1 MSQLQL
7 HHASPAG
14 GTVEHCLILTGRTA
28 QRDAELSTG
37 GEGEVETWEG
47 TEKHTSVIIEICHTT
62 NGKNILIVK
71 GLLLIDYNMSSC
83 AVVL

>member
-1 MSQLQL
+1 M
-7 HHASPAG
+7 
-14 GTVEHCLILTGRTA
+14 EHCLILTGRTA

-37 GEGEVETWEG
+37 GEGEVQTWEE
-47 TEKHTSVIIEICHTT
+47 TKKHTGVIIDISNTT
-62 NGKNILIVK
+62 SGNNILLVK

>member
-1 MSQLQL
+1 M
-7 HHASPAG
+7 G
-14 GTVEHCLILTGRTA
+14 HCLSLTGRTA

-37 GEGEVETWEG
+37 GEGGGGETGER
-47 TEKHTSVIIEICHTT
+47 KRHTGVIYKVNHTKSG
-62 NGKNILIVK
+62 NNIRIVK

>member
-1 MSQLQL
+1 M
-7 HHASPAG
+7 
-14 GTVEHCLILTGRTA
+14 EHCLILTGRTA

-37 GEGEVETWEG
+37 GEGEVKTWEG
-47 TEKHTSVIIEICHTT
+47 GEIHTGVTEKINHTKIG
-62 NGKNILIVK
+62 NNILIVK

>member
-1 MSQLQL
+1 MG
-7 HHASPAG
+7 HY
-14 GTVEHCLILTGRTA
+14 LILTGRTA

-37 GEGEVETWEG
+37 GEGEVETWKG
-47 TEKHTSVIIEICHTT
+47 KEKDTQVLFNKKNPTK
-62 NGKNILIVK
+62 NGNKIRIVK